1 MGSINS
7 IANIYPYSRARAW
20 FMTTIK
26 RYKNTCVPSRHQHHC
41 QASIASCL
49 SPSLSLLLIQCPVLV
64 LSSEHFYNKLFDMW
78 ACEYWNILIHNHST
92 YMFYFYIFYLTYS
105 VLHGAIGRLVYDT
118 RFAFY
123 AVALNYVLALFL
135 FFYLYVCL
143 GVLLIVYLFIIFYAL
158 IKSGKIA
165 IQIWQ
170 VVADKCAQIFVK
182 LARCRKSQMANPT
195 MPPLGSSC
203 CRSVITGLM
212 VVVSW
217 KHMWLFLL
225 LLLFVQR
232 LFNFH
237 LSPAH

>member
-1 MGSINS
+1 MPVPGLWQQLKDTKIHASRLAINIIVRLRS
-7 IANIYPYSRARAW
+7 PR
-20 FMTTIK
+20 
-26 RYKNTCVPSRHQHHC
+26 V
-41 QASIASCL
+41 CL
-49 SPSLSLLLIQCPVLV
+49 PPSLCYSVSQCPVLV

-78 ACEYWNILIHNHST
+78 ACECWNILIHNHST

-105 VLHGAIGRLVYDT
+105 VLHGAIRRLVYDT

-170 VVADKCAQIFVK
+170 VVADKCVQIFVK

-203 CRSVITGLM
+203 CMVDRSSLG
-212 VVVSW
+212 W
-217 KHMWLFLL
+217 WLWSLESTCGCSCCCCCVCSTL
-225 LLLFVQR
+225 V
-232 LFNFH
+232 
-237 LSPAH
+237 

>member
-26 RYKNTCVPSRHQHHC
+26 RYKNTCPSRLAINIIVRLRSPRVC
-41 QASIASCL
+41 LPL
-49 SPSLSLLLIQCPVLV
+49 SPCYSVSQCPVLV

-78 ACEYWNILIHNHST
+78 ACEYILIHNHST

-105 VLHGAIGRLVYDT
+105 VLHGAIRRLVYDT

-135 FFYLYVCL
+135 YFYLYVWL

-203 CRSVITGLM
+203 CRSVIIGLT
-212 VVVSW
+212 VVVS
-217 KHMWLFLL
+217 
-225 LLLFVQR
+225 
-232 LFNFH
+232 
-237 LSPAH
+237 

>member
-1 MGSINS
+1 MRPVS
-7 IANIYPYSRARAW
+7 
-20 FMTTIK
+20 
-26 RYKNTCVPSRHQHHC
+26 PST
-41 QASIASCL
+41 SL
-49 SPSLSLLLIQCPVLV
+49 SGFDRLVFVSLSLSVTQSVSALFSYSPRSIFTINFLICGLANT
-64 LSSEHFYNKLFDMW
+64 ETY
-78 ACEYWNILIHNHST
+78 ILIHNHST

-105 VLHGAIGRLVYDT
+105 VLHGAIRRLVYDT

-182 LARCRKSQMANPT
+182 LARCRKNQMANPT

-212 VVVSW
+212 VVVS
-217 KHMWLFLL
+217 
-225 LLLFVQR
+225 
-232 LFNFH
+232 
-237 LSPAH
+237 